1 MSVNINKTR
10 IASKRNHLPALKFLG
25 GNFCMALTLLML
37 VACHERHPHELRRY
51 IQGVNNRAPKQAE
64 VLPAL
69 NLSAKISLS
78 EKLQGRNPF
87 DPVQKAEGLEGLIV
101 NKLSKENHIT
111 LNFKDIQVRSVLQ
124 LLSEFSHM
132 NMVISDSVVGNIT
145 LCLNEVTWEQAL
157 DIIVTT
163 QGLDKRQ
170 RGNVLL
176 IDKVGSLIARENI
189 SLTEAQ
195 ALKKIAPLHSAL
207 LQINYA
213 KAADLAVMLKDQSNR
228 LLSEKG
234 AVSVDART
242 NTLWLQDTDDKIKEI
257 RGFIKRLDIPIKQ
270 VVIEA
275 RIVDLVKNCEDDL
288 GVRWGISKPQLVSG
302 TLAGAN
308 QFKQG
313 ILPVLA
319 ERLNQDFAAL
329 PLAGLAPPASI
340 GLAIAKLGN
349 GILLDLE
356 LSALESEGRAEIIAR
371 PRLMTTNQQSAMI
384 QSGED
389 IPYQQATSSG
399 ATAVAFKKAVLS
411 LKVTPQ
417 ITPDGQLLMD
427 LLITQDSN
435 SLQRV
440 NGVPIVTTKSIQ
452 TNVLV
457 NNGQTIVLG
466 GIYTRNKNDTMTRI
480 PFLGGLPIVGRLFSR
495 TQTTSN
501 NEELLIF
508 ITPRII
514 ANNHTKINKGFIN
527 S

>member
-1 MSVNINKTR
+1 MSIKKNKIPINGV
-10 IASKRNHLPALKFLG
+10 IMGLLG
-25 GNFCMALTLLML
+25 LLL
-37 VACHERHPHELRRY
+37 VACNASDHHEMKRY
-51 IQGVNNRAPKQAE
+51 IQGVNNRPVKKIDS
-64 VLPAL
+64 LPEFKPVPT
-69 NLSAKISLS
+69 SSYFKKSR
-78 EKLQGRNPF
+78 GRSPF
-87 DPVQKAEGLEGLIV
+87 DPVVSVPESEQLII
-101 NKLSKENHIT
+101 NKTSKENRIS
-111 LNFKDIQVRSVLQ
+111 LNFKDINVHSVLQ
-124 LLSEFSHM
+124 LLAEFSHT
-132 NMVISDSVVGNIT
+132 NMVVSDSVTGHMTIF
-145 LCLNEVTWEQAL
+145 LNDVTWEQAL
-157 DIIVTT
+157 DIILTT

-176 IDKVGSLIARENI
+176 IDKASLLLAHENAI
-189 SLTEAQ
+189 LTEQ
-195 ALKKIAPLHSAL
+195 QVMKKLAPLQSEL

-213 KAADLAVMLKDQSNR
+213 KATDLAMMMKDKSN
-228 LLSEKG
+228 LFLSERG
-234 AVSVDART
+234 SVSVDART
-242 NTLWLQDTDDKIKEI
+242 NTLWLQDTDEKIKEI
-257 RGFIKRLDIPIKQ
+257 RRLLQRLDVPVKQ

-275 RIVDLVKNCEDDL
+275 RIVDVVKTCEDDL
-288 GVRWGISKPQLVSG
+288 GVRWGVSKPGLLSG

-308 QFKQG
+308 QWKQG
-313 ILPVLA
+313 GLPVLA
-319 ERLNQDFAAL
+319 ERLNQDFSAL
-329 PLAGLAPPASI
+329 PLAGLGAPASI
-340 GLAIAKLGN
+340 GLAIAKLGD
-349 GILLDLE
+349 GFLLDLE

-466 GIYTRNKNDTMTRI
+466 GIYTRNKNDTITRI
-480 PFLGGLPIVGRLFSR
+480 PFLGALPIVGYLFSR
-495 TQTTSN
+495 KQTASN

-514 ANNHTKINKGFIN
+514 TNNHLKHVVGI
-527 S
+527 